1 MAYQDIGNGGV
12 GNGPF
17 GPTAGGGTVP
27 GIGGGPREEVGQL
40 LELRGQI
47 DQRLVELGVPPQVI
61 ASPEIA
67 PPMTPPMPPMD
78 PSMAGMGGG
87 AGGFAGPDLPP
98 GIPQGNPMGGGG
110 MPPGLLGPY

>member
-27 GIGGGPREEVGQL
+27 GMGGGPQEEVGQL

-47 DQRLVELGVPPQVI
+47 DQRLMELGVPPQAM
-61 ASPEIA
+61 ASPDIA
-67 PPMTPPMPPMD
+67 PPMAPPMPPMD
-78 PSMAGMGGG
+78 PSMAMAGGG
-87 AGGFAGPDLPP
+87 MPMPPGGPQMPP
-98 GIPQGNPMGGGG
+98 GIPGGGQI
-110 MPPGLLGPY
+110 PPGLLG